1 MDDEEHLVQLLY
13 KKSLQSTKNNQ
24 VWYNKKIKEVEGKIR
39 NLNHQI
45 RKTIDEK
52 ERLLS
57 TLYNSLL
64 DEYSLQYT
72 QYELDL
78 IELNRKSVHSLSH
91 YDRITQFISLIKSVN
106 PGYILNGKLLPQLI
120 EKLIVSEKVVVDGIK
135 SQSVEIYLK
144 L

>member
-1 MDDEEHLVQLLY
+1 LP
-13 KKSLQSTKNNQ
+13 
-24 VWYNKKIKEVEGKIR
+24 
-39 NLNHQI
+39 
-45 RKTIDEK
+45 
-52 ERLLS
+52 S

-78 IELNRKSVHSLSH
+78 IELNRKSVHSLLH